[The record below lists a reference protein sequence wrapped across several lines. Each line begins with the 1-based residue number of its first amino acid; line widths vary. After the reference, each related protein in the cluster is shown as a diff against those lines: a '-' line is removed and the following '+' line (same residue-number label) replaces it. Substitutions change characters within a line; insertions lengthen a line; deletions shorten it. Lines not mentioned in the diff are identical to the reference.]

1 MAPSIESQSQSIPHS
16 ESKPLHSCEPSLK
29 KDSGFHPLL
38 KAIMRGGM
46 RTQLGL
52 VQSLPRASRSQRIK
66 DGISTSSIGYS
77 WASPA
82 KTMRV
87 AVD

>member
-16 ESKPLHSCEPSLK
+16 ESKPLHSCEPSLE

-52 VQSLPRASRSQRIK
+52 GK
-66 DGISTSSIGYS
+66 T
-77 WASPA
+77 PA
-82 KTMRV
+82 KGLPFAAHKRWHQHKLDRILV
-87 AVD
+87 GVPRQNDAC